1 MMGMLIWD
9 DSTALLDLS
18 IRRAGERLEL
28 DMIYPILLELY
39 QTSYT
44 MTSPFCKSSFQA
56 IVSFT

>member
-44 MTSPFCKSSFQA
+44 MTSFCKSSFQA
-56 IVSFT
+56 VVSFT